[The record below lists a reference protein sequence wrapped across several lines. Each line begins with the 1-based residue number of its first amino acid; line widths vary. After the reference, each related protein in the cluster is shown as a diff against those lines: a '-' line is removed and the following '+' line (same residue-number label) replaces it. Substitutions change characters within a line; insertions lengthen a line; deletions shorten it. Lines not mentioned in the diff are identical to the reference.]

1 MERGGVGTGGMI
13 VLIEPPA
20 VVAVVVVLVVH
31 LAVARPDRQTDTGT
45 RVQRVRRV
53 SDSTR

>member
-31 LAVARPDRQTDTGT
+31 LAVSRAYNESDTGT